1 MALDVKAGDEVIC
14 PSYTFFATGGAI
26 HRIGATPIWA
36 DIDRVT
42 YNMTPESVQD
52 AASKCT
58 RLKAIMPVHLYG
70 QTVDMDGILEVSGE
84 LDVPLIEDAAQ
95 AIGAKDATG
104 AMAGSRG
111 TIGCF
116 SFYPTKNLGGFGDG
130 GMITTN
136 DEILADRIA
145 KLRVHGGER
154 RYYHSE
160 VGVNSRLDALQAAV
174 LLIKLNY
181 LEEWHAARATNASMY
196 NEIFT
201 SAGEIGL
208 VAPQPPDAPARHIWN
223 QFNLRVEGGRRD
235 ALREHLADNGIGSDI
250 YYPVPLHQQE
260 CFADIKG
267 EVLPH
272 TELAALET
280 VALPIFPELER
291 EQIEH
296 VANTIV
302 EFLT

>member
-1 MALDVKAGDEVIC
+1 
-14 PSYTFFATGGAI
+14 
-26 HRIGATPIWA
+26 
-36 DIDRVT
+36 
-42 YNMTPESVQD
+42 
-52 AASKCT
+52 
-58 RLKAIMPVHLYG
+58 
-70 QTVDMDGILEVSGE
+70 
-84 LDVPLIEDAAQ
+84 
-95 AIGAKDATG
+95 
-104 AMAGSRG
+104 MAGSRG
-111 TIGCF
+111 TVGCF

-130 GMITTN
+130 GMVTTN
-136 DEILADRIA
+136 DEIIADRIE

-181 LEEWHAARATNASMY
+181 LEEWHTARATNASVY
-196 NEIFT
+196 NDIFT

-208 VAPQPPDAPARHIWN
+208 VNPQSPDAPARHIWN
-223 QFNLRVEGGRRD
+223 QYILRVQGGRRD
-235 ALREHLADNGIGSDI
+235 ALRVYLADNGIGSDI

-267 EVLPH
+267 EALPH
-272 TELAALET
+272 TELAAIET

-302 EFLT
+302 DFLT